1 MSQLTKILYVED
13 EPDIQAVAKIALEA
27 VGGFTVC
34 ICSSGNEA
42 LSKVLEFAPDLVLLD
57 VMMPGMDGPATLKAL
72 KDLPELVGTPFLF
85 MTAKVQPSEV
95 QHFKSLGAVDVIPKP
110 FDPMTLSDKVKEI
123 WQVWEQNN
131 GSR

>member
-1 MSQLTKILYVED
+1 MRQLSKILYVED

-34 ICSSGNEA
+34 ICSSGSDA
-42 LSKVLEFAPDLVLLD
+42 LSKVLAFAPDLILLD

-72 KDLPELVGTPFLF
+72 NAIPELESVPYVF
-85 MTAKVQPSEV
+85 MTAKVQPSEIEY
-95 QHFKSLGAVDVIPKP
+95 FKSLGAVDVIPKP
-110 FDPMTLSDKVKEI
+110 FDPMTLSDKVKDI
-123 WQVWEQNN
+123 WQTWEQQN